1 MLKSTKLTRNLAKLM
16 LVAVFSLTVF
26 SCKNEEDKIKV
37 GQTYKLVIGE
47 KNPYRKPTF
56 HYNRVIDIQGDYVQY
71 VEDGKDTLSDSKR
84 WFLISAELVEDC
96 H

>member
-1 MLKSTKLTRNLAKLM
+1 MSSNTKLSRNCLKML
-16 LVAVFSLTVF
+16 LVAVFFPLLF
-26 SCKNEEDKIKV
+26 SCESKEGEIKV

-47 KNPYRKPTF
+47 RNPYEKPTF

-84 WFLISAELVEDC
+84 WFLISSELVEDC
-96 H
+96 N

>member
-16 LVAVFSLTVF
+16 LVAVFSLTIF
-26 SCKNEEDKIKV
+26 SCENKEDKIKV
-37 GQTYKLVIGE
+37 GQTWKLVLGE
-47 KNPYRKPTF
+47 KNPYKKPTIY
-56 HYNRVIDIQGDYVQY
+56 YNRVIDIQGDYVQY
-71 VEDGKDTLSDSKR
+71 IQDGKDTLSDSKR